1 MKDGRDGRR
10 LFCASVHFFITDELL
25 IAQLCLLLSY
35 LLVAFVEGGKILDP
49 IYTRPARDIMAVR
62 RLPREVDE
70 RCAALYSPTIIISNG
85 GGC

>member
-49 IYTRPARDIMAVR
+49 INLYGIYQADTGYNGSQK
-62 RLPREVDE
+62 
-70 RCAALYSPTIIISNG
+70 AAT
-85 GGC
+85 

>member
-25 IAQLCLLLSY
+25 HVIAQLCLLLSH

-49 IYTRPARDIMAVR
+49 INLHGIYQADTGFNGSQK
-62 RLPREVDE
+62 
-70 RCAALYSPTIIISNG
+70 AAT
-85 GGC
+85 